1 MSVDVNKPVENPELR
16 ALLAALYRAP
26 EPERPALR
34 EKIAEELALNAHLL
48 AVIQVDESGLEQTGE
63 QTAAFKRGTS
73 LSFGTLRGPDG
84 KDYLAVYT
92 DWEEI
97 GKNEAL
103 KNEHVRTLIVTFDD
117 LAAITAGRSGVV
129 VNPFGDRFTITPEN
143 VIHMKRHKD
152 AVTRGCEEI
161 TVEKETQVLLGEPK
175 EWPGEMVEAI
185 RRYAETDRAIEAIW
199 LRLMVRD
206 GEQSY
211 LLIVD
216 HSGDRRAVFSA
227 IAAAATAQIRNG
239 MPVDMVPYADD
250 FGRSAAA
257 GEPIYRRRRGLF
269 GRFRR

>member
-48 AVIQVDESGLEQTGE
+48 AVIQVDEGGLEQTGE
-63 QTAAFKRGTS
+63 QTATFKRGTS

-84 KDYLAVYT
+84 KDYLAV
-92 DWEEI
+92 
-97 GKNEAL
+97 KNER
-103 KNEHVRTLIVTFDD
+103 VRTLIVTFDD

-250 FGRSAAA
+250 FGRSAAT